1 MTGDLQVGDWT
12 VIDGQIMEVTGFTS
26 GGVPVVRPLT
36 SPGGVQVEAGWA
48 GEGVPA
54 QPVPQ
59 GPPILMDP
67 TRVVEVEAIR
77 AAMRLARANPGREV
91 VFDLPLPETGAG
103 PDEREAQ

>member
-1 MTGDLQVGDWT
+1 MGDLRVGDWT
-12 VIDGQIMEVTGFTS
+12 VIDGQIMEVTGFH
-26 GGVPVVRPLT
+26 GAVPVVRPLT
-36 SPGGVQVEAGWA
+36 SSPVTLEAGWA

-67 TRVVEVEAIR
+67 GKAAQVEQIR

-91 VFDLPLPETGAG
+91 VFDLPLDEPEN
-103 PDEREAQ
+103 P